1 MRCCFSMASVSVALR
16 DSGDAHATTGP
27 FESRFE
33 TWPMT
38 SGIGP
43 HAHRPPGYR
52 VHGQR
57 MDVHYDRSAVA
68 HTTAAPS
75 PPFIKL
81 KTRIKTQLWLRQ
93 TPVGGRLIAHST
105 KIIVIA
111 RKTLL
116 PGSKAAGKQG
126 CREAST
132 CAQERSSPGHN
143 PHGPEKRRSPEETRR
158 TRLQLDS
165 EGKPGE
171 SHSLETPSRHL
182 RPPRK
187 RGPQP
192 VIPSVCLSSPPRLN
206 GLFSRKLRCPP
217 SREAPMEATKTMD
230 SMACGISTPPI
241 GWA

>member
-1 MRCCFSMASVSVALR
+1 MIRHTGGFSLGATSTRSRPDSRARARASSVGMMPSWAPSAEITRIGEIRICSLMRCCFSMASVSVALR

-126 CREAST
+126 CRKARLPGSKHMCPGT
-132 CAQERSSPGHN
+132 LISRAQ
-143 PHGPEKRRSPEETRR
+143 
-158 TRLQLDS
+158 
-165 EGKPGE
+165 
-171 SHSLETPSRHL
+171 
-182 RPPRK
+182 PPR
-187 RGPQP
+187 P
-192 VIPSVCLSSPPRLN
+192 
-206 GLFSRKLRCPP
+206 
-217 SREAPMEATKTMD
+217 REAPITGRNPEDTSA
-230 SMACGISTPPI
+230 ARQ
-241 GWA
+241 